1 MVAIE
6 GTVTGMCH
14 TNAAAKQNQ
23 ENNACSAAVPLRTGQ
38 GDHPTDGGEAQA
50 TSPEEAEAG
59 MAQMSEMLKD
69 TGSELYMGAGDREK
83 D

>member
-1 MVAIE
+1 MHCH
-6 GTVTGMCH
+6 GMCH

-23 ENNACSAAVPLRTGQ
+23 ENNACIAAVPLRTGE

-50 TSPEEAEAG
+50 ASAEEAEAG
-59 MAQMSEMLKD
+59 MALMSALFKE
-69 TGSELYMGAGDREK
+69 TGSKLYVGAGAREH

>member
-1 MVAIE
+1 MVIAC
-6 GTVTGMCH
+6 TVTGMCH

-23 ENNACSAAVPLRTGQ
+23 ESDAFIAAVPLRTGE

-50 TSPEEAEAG
+50 ASPEEAEAG
-59 MAQMSEMLKD
+59 KAQMREMFKD
-69 TGSELYMGAGDREK
+69 TGSELYLGAGDREH